1 MNRARLQ
8 LDTQHHVGAVDRR
21 IFSGFLEH
29 LGRAVYEG
37 CYDPD
42 SPLSDERGF
51 RRDVLD
57 VLRPLGMPLVR
68 YPGGNFVSCY
78 DWKDGIGPR
87 DQRPAR
93 PDYAW
98 RSVESN
104 HFGTDEFMEWC
115 EDLGTEAMMA
125 VNLGT
130 AGTTE
135 AVQLLEY
142 CNHAA
147 GTYWSDL
154 RAKHGHPDPYNVK
167 LWCLGN
173 EMDGPWQAGHVP
185 AQVYAQRADQAALM
199 MKGIDPRIETI
210 ICGSSHNRMPTY
222 MEWDREVLEYCWDK
236 VEYISAHRYSNNYR
250 GDSAWFLAEGIE
262 IDRTLDDYAA
272 LLNYVRAVK
281 KSNKRV
287 HLSFD
292 EWNVWYRARE
302 GDHANGHWTRAPHL
316 LEEVYNLE
324 DAIVVAQYL
333 TSFLRH
339 ADTVKVACIAQIV
352 NVIAPILTRPDGLLV
367 QSIYHPFQLFSRYSV
382 GNSLTPVIHG
392 PCYQAGDRG
401 EAPVLDAAASHDER
415 SGTVAIFLVNRSQ
428 QAELTVDIEIAD
440 GKLGRVLDADIMGG
454 GDVKAANTW
463 ENPNR
468 VAPTRGSAAVNATGG
483 LSVRVP
489 APGLAVV
496 RAELA
501 R

>member
-1 MNRARLQ
+1 MNQASLH
-8 LDTQHHVGAVDRR
+8 LDTQHHAGPIDRR

-37 CYDPD
+37 VYDPGD
-42 SPLSDERGF
+42 PLSDERGF
-51 RRDVLD
+51 RRDVLE

-87 DQRPAR
+87 ERRPAR

-98 RSVESN
+98 RSIESN
-104 HFGTDEFMEWC
+104 QFGTDEFMAWTKE
-115 EDLGTEAMMA
+115 LGTEAMMA

-135 AVQLLEY
+135 AAQLLEY
-142 CNHAA
+142 CNLPE
-147 GTYWSDL
+147 GTYWTDQ
-154 RAKHGHPDPYNVK
+154 RAKNGHPAPYDVK

-199 MKGIDPRIETI
+199 MKGLDPSIETI
-210 ICGSSHNRMPTY
+210 LCGSSHNNIRTY
-222 MEWDREVLEYCWDK
+222 MEWDRQVLEYCWDK

-250 GDSAWFLAEGIE
+250 GDSAWYLAEGIE

-287 HLSFD
+287 YLSFD

-302 GDHANGHWTRAPHL
+302 GDDANGHWARAPHL

-324 DAIVVAQYL
+324 DAVVVAQYL

-352 NVIAPILTRPDGLLV
+352 NVIAPILTRPGGLLV
-367 QSIYHPFQLFSRYSV
+367 QSIYHPFVLFSQHAI
-382 GNSLTPVIHG
+382 GNALTPVI
-392 PCYQAGDRG
+392 QAPLYRAGERG
-401 EAPVLDAAASHDER
+401 EVPVLDAAASHDEA
-415 SGTVAIFLVNRSQ
+415 SKTVAFFLVNRSQ
-428 QAELTVDIEIAD
+428 QEELLVTIDVA
-440 GKLGRVLDADIMGG
+440 GRPLGRVIGASVLGG
-454 GDVKAANTW
+454 GDVKQANTW
-463 ENPNR
+463 DDPHR
-468 VAPTRGSAAVNATGG
+468 VVPVRGAATIDDRGA
-483 LSVRVP
+483 LQIRIP

-501 R
+501 